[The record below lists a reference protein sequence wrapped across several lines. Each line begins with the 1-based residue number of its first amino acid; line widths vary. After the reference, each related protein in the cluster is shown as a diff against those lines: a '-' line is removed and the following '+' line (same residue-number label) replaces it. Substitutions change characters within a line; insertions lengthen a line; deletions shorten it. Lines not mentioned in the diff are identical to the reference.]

1 MTLSKNFLHK
11 EPNFIELSRFRLIVG
26 GILGLLYSFS
36 FYSFLYIMRES
47 FRILS
52 VTEKYDLWVLTNK
65 EVTFYNLFFAFLS
78 VIIGQSVCFVFWF
91 DQPKKIF
98 GIRNH
103 RKTAI
108 INDQRFLNWY
118 FLSWF
123 SKLAVV
129 FGLFFGFTFHG
140 SWHLFSLYPD
150 YNYVFI
156 LIIITL
162 FLQTWNTIRLTYI
175 RKSLNWLLASIVCV
189 SVLSFGLSKINLTN
203 YKVINKSILSKNI
216 HYQYKL
222 DLPFSA
228 IYERPEKRSLI
239 EDIHVVFSKDD
250 KGSSKPIIVADNK
263 RIPLDSLHFKIRD
276 WQSMRD
282 EFEIPF
288 TNVSQLQKVLILR

>member
-150 YNYVFI
+150 YNYFYFNI
-156 LIIITL
+156 LKTRQIITL
-162 FLQTWNTIRLTYI
+162 
-175 RKSLNWLLASIVCV
+175 
-189 SVLSFGLSKINLTN
+189 
-203 YKVINKSILSKNI
+203 NI
-216 HYQYKL
+216 
-222 DLPFSA
+222 
-228 IYERPEKRSLI
+228 
-239 EDIHVVFSKDD
+239 
-250 KGSSKPIIVADNK
+250 
-263 RIPLDSLHFKIRD
+263 
-276 WQSMRD
+276 
-282 EFEIPF
+282 
-288 TNVSQLQKVLILR
+288 